1 MVGIQFVLI
10 FSWTLIEV
18 HWGLVMNVGIWAL
31 ILMKTGYWSFEDLAK
46 QADISS
52 ISGLIFE
59 WQVIFEVHY
68 SQRTV
73 HLHLVRLHWIKC
85 IWYDFMIF
93 GLNINTLRPRQ
104 NGHHFADY
112 MFKWIFLNENVWI
125 LLKISLKFVPKV
137 WINNI
142 PALVQIMAWRRPGD
156 KPLSEPMVVSLLT
169 HICITRPQWVN
180 PQTHRYS
187 YYTASEIILHMNTCH
202 ILKNI
207 EAIAKGLTFV
217 RCHFPNGLFSFCW
230 LHFLHRKILILAQI
244 SLKYSVLI
252 GSKSWR
258 MGHSWCWTS
267 NKPYLN
273 HWWLTH

>member
-1 MVGIQFVLI
+1 MVGIQFILI
-10 FSWTLIEV
+10 FRWTLIEV

-68 SQRTV
+68 SLRTV

-93 GLNINTLRPRQ
+93 SLNINTLRLRQ
-104 NGHHFADY
+104 NGRHFADY
-112 MFKWIFLNENVWI
+112 MFKWIFLNENIWI

-142 PALVQIMAWRRPGD
+142 PALVQIMAWRWPGN
-156 KPLSEPMVVSLLT
+156 KLLSEPMVVSLLT
-169 HICITRPQWVN
+169 HICITQPQWVN

-187 YYTASEIILHMNTCH
+187 YYTASELSFTWILVT
-202 ILKNI
+202 
-207 EAIAKGLTFV
+207 
-217 RCHFPNGLFSFCW
+217 
-230 LHFLHRKILILAQI
+230 
-244 SLKYSVLI
+244 SLK
-252 GSKSWR
+252 
-258 MGHSWCWTS
+258 TS
-267 NKPYLN
+267 RPLQKG
-273 HWWLTH
+273 